1 MQWEPHLGIEETR
14 GIRIMKPLIEL
25 TSVRKVYDLE
35 GGQKLE
41 ALKNVSLTVYEG
53 ETLGLLGVNGAGKT
67 TLSAI
72 LATLHPLTAGQI
84 LFEGKSIYADLIGY
98 RTVVG
103 YCPQRPNVSPYLTLR
118 QSLSFAGE
126 FYGLDRNET
135 AARMDKLIKNFE
147 LSRYADH
154 TIKSLSGGYRQ
165 RFMIART
172 LMHKPRL
179 IILDEPTVALD
190 APVRRYLW
198 EVIRELKRNGVTI
211 ILTTH
216 YLEEAEQLADR
227 VCLLNKGEIVL
238 VDSPENLKK
247 KFSATDL
254 ESVFLTLLE
263 EVAHE

>member
-1 MQWEPHLGIEETR
+1 M

-25 TSVRKVYDLE
+25 ASVCKVYDLE
-35 GGQKLE
+35 DGKKFE
-41 ALKNVSLTVYEG
+41 ALKNITLSLYEG

-72 LATLHPLTAGQI
+72 LATLHPLTSGQI
-84 LFEGKSIYADLIGY
+84 LFEGQSIYEDLIRY

-126 FYGLDRNET
+126 FYGMSYSVIE
-135 AARMDKLIKNFE
+135 ARIDKLIHDFE
-147 LSRYADH
+147 LTRYADQ
-154 TIKSLSGGYRQ
+154 TIKALSGGYRQ
-165 RFMIART
+165 RFMLART

-179 IILDEPTVALD
+179 VILDEPTVALD

-211 ILTTH
+211 VLTTH

-227 VCLLNKGEIVL
+227 VCLLNKGGIVL

-247 KFSATDL
+247 RFSANDL
-254 ESVFLTLLE
+254 ESVFITLLE
-263 EVAHE
+263 EAAHV

>member
-1 MQWEPHLGIEETR
+1 
-14 GIRIMKPLIEL
+14 MKPLIEL
-25 TSVRKVYDLE
+25 ASVCKVYDLE
-35 GGQKLE
+35 DGKKFE
-41 ALKNVSLTVYEG
+41 ALKNITLSLYEG

-72 LATLHPLTAGQI
+72 LATLHPLTSGQI
-84 LFEGKSIYADLIGY
+84 LFEGQSIYEDLIRY

-126 FYGLDRNET
+126 FYGMSYSVIE
-135 AARMDKLIKNFE
+135 ARIDKLIHDFE
-147 LSRYADH
+147 LTRYADQ
-154 TIKSLSGGYRQ
+154 TIKALSGGYRQ
-165 RFMIART
+165 RFMLART

-179 IILDEPTVALD
+179 VILDEPTVALD

-211 ILTTH
+211 VLTTH

-227 VCLLNKGEIVL
+227 VCLLNKGGIVL

-247 KFSATDL
+247 RFSANDL
-254 ESVFLTLLE
+254 ESVFITLLE
-263 EVAHE
+263 EAAHV